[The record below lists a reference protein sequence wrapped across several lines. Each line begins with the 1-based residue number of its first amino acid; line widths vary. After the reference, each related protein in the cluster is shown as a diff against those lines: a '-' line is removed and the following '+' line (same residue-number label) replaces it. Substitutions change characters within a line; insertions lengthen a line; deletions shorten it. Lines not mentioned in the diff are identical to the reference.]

1 MRVLILG
8 SAGQVGNYLSE
19 YLKSSNKVT
28 TFDIVDSP
36 NEDIRLDNSY
46 LEECIKNS
54 DFVHFL
60 AFDVGGSRY
69 LKKYQNTFD
78 FIHNNISIM
87 KNVFDKIHRYAK
99 PFIFA
104 SSQMSSM
111 TYSPYGVTKK
121 IGELYSNSLEG
132 LVVKFWN
139 VYGVEHNMEKS
150 HVITDLIHKGFKN
163 KKIDLLTDGEEQRE
177 FLHADD
183 CCRALK
189 NLMNNYNKLDKS
201 QNYHITSFESTKI
214 IDIAKIIKENFKN
227 IGFDVEIIPS
237 QNKDAVQFDAKNQPD
252 KYILN
257 FWKPEVNLEDGIKD
271 IFEQILKDYKLE
283 K

>member
-1 MRVLILG
+1 MKVLILG

-19 YLKSSNKVT
+19 YLKSTYEVT
-28 TFDIVDSP
+28 TFDIVDSQ
-36 NEDIRLDNSY
+36 NEDIRLNNEY
-46 LEECIKNS
+46 LDKCIKDS

-69 LKKYQNTFD
+69 LNKYQNTFD

-87 KNVFDKIHRYAK
+87 KNVFEKLNKYSK

-121 IGELYSNSLEG
+121 IGELYSNSLNG
-132 LVVKFWN
+132 LIVKFWN
-139 VYGVEHNMEKS
+139 VYGIEHNMEKS
-150 HVITDLIHKGFKN
+150 HVITDLIHKGFRN

-189 NLMNNYNKLDKS
+189 NLMDNYDKLDNSK
-201 QNYHITSFESTKI
+201 NFHITSFVSTKI
-214 IDIAKIIKENFKN
+214 IDIAKIIKKNFNKKG
-227 IGFDVEIIPS
+227 IDVEIVPS
-237 QNKDAVQFDAKNQPD
+237 QNKDDVQLDAKNQPD

-257 FWKPEVNLEDGIKD
+257 FWKPEVKLEDGIKD